1 MDQASHF
8 PEFPSSVRGRATF
21 QVLMEWMVRVPMLF
35 TVDLVVFLNRE
46 TCQ

>member
-8 PEFPSSVRGRATF
+8 PEFPSSVRGGATF
-21 QVLMEWMVRVPMLF
+21 QVLTEWMAQVPMLF